1 MSASNHESD
10 PKNLPVPFTARPE
23 VDIEHHRREWTSGTR
38 GGGHVPKT
46 FSWPTNPKQNQEENG
61 SGEVEEKVS
70 K

>member
-10 PKNLPVPFTARPE
+10 PKNLPVPFSARPE

-46 FSWPTNPKQNQEENG
+46 FAWPTNPKQNQEENG